1 MRVTREQ
8 WEILY
13 RYQAADTI
21 EKRHV
26 YAWKTLAEETTRLY
40 EALPK
45 DLRVRF
51 KPGQPYPT
59 AADLHRVISTRYL
72 VVSTDNNFHP
82 VWTSEENLRF
92 RAVHDWYGHVLTGY
106 DFTLSGELGAYNAT
120 AELHTPSAVHALF
133 TEVYVQALY
142 YVVFG
147 HFAKQKVT
155 LI

>member
-1 MRVTREQ
+1 MQVTREQ
-8 WEILY
+8 WEMLY
-13 RYQAADTI
+13 RYQSADTI

-26 YAWKTLAEETTRLY
+26 YAWKALAEETTRLY

-51 KPGQPYPT
+51 KPGQPYAT
-59 AADLHRVISTRYL
+59 A
-72 VVSTDNNFHP
+72 
-82 VWTSEENLRF
+82 NLRF
-92 RAVHDWYGHVLTGY
+92 RAVHGWYGHILTGH
-106 DFTLSGELGAYNAT
+106 DFTLDGEMGAYKAT
-120 AELHTPSAVHALF
+120 GELHTPSAKHALF

-147 HFAKQKVT
+147 HFGEQKVT

>member
-13 RYQAADTI
+13 RYQSADTV

-26 YAWKTLAEETTRLY
+26 YAWKALAEETTRLY

-51 KPGQPYPT
+51 SPGQPYAT
-59 AADLHRVISTRYL
+59 AADLHRVISTRDL
-72 VVSTDNNFHP
+72 VISTDNNVHP
-82 VWTSEENLRF
+82 VWTGEENLQF
-92 RAVHDWYGHVLTGY
+92 RAVHDWYGHVLTEY
-106 DFTLSGELGAYNAT
+106 DFELDGEIGAYMAT
-120 AELHTPSAVHALF
+120 GKLHSPSAKHALF

-142 YVVFG
+142 YAVFG
-147 HFAKQKVT
+147 HFGQQKVI

>member
-1 MRVTREQ
+1 MVTREQ
-8 WEILY
+8 CEMLY
-13 RYQAADTI
+13 RYQNAEII
-21 EKRHV
+21 ESRHV
-26 YAWKTLAEETTRLY
+26 YAWKALAEETTRLY

-51 KPGQPYPT
+51 KPGQPYAT
-59 AADLHRVISTRYL
+59 ASDLHRVITTRYL

-82 VWTSEENLRF
+82 VWTCEENLRF
-92 RAVHDWYGHVLTGY
+92 RAVHDWYGHILTGY
-106 DFTLSGELGAYNAT
+106 DFALEGELGAYQAT
-120 AELHTPSAVHALF
+120 GELHTPSAKHALF

-147 HFAKQKVT
+147 HFGEQKVT

>member
-13 RYQAADTI
+13 RYQEAEAI
-21 EKRHV
+21 ESRHV
-26 YAWKTLAEETTRLY
+26 YAWKALAEETTRLY

-51 KPGQPYPT
+51 LPEQPYAT
-59 AADLHRVISTRYL
+59 AADMHRVISTRYL
-72 VVSTDNNFHP
+72 VISTDNNFHP
-82 VWTSEENLRF
+82 IWTREENLRF
-92 RAVHDWYGHVLTGY
+92 RAVHDWYGHILTGY
-106 DFTLSGELGAYNAT
+106 DFTLDGELAAYRAT
-120 AELHTPSAVHALF
+120 GELHTPSAKHALF

-142 YVVFG
+142 YAVLG
-147 HFAKQKVT
+147 HFGEQKVT

>member
-8 WEILY
+8 WEMLY
-13 RYQAADTI
+13 RYQSADTI
-21 EKRHV
+21 EARHV
-26 YAWKTLAEETTRLY
+26 YAWNALAEETARLY
-40 EALPK
+40 EALPS

-51 KPGQPYPT
+51 KPGQPYAT
-59 AADLHRVISTRYL
+59 AAELHHVISTRYL

-82 VWTSEENLRF
+82 VWSAEENLRF
-92 RAVHDWYGHVLTGY
+92 RAVHAWYGHILTGY
-106 DFTLSGELGAYNAT
+106 DFTLNGELGAYMAT
-120 AELHTPSAVHALF
+120 GELHTPSAKHALF

-147 HFAKQKVT
+147 HFGEQKVT

>member
-13 RYQAADTI
+13 RYQSADTV

-26 YAWKTLAEETTRLY
+26 YAWKALAEETTRLY

-51 KPGQPYPT
+51 SPGQPYAT
-59 AADLHRVISTRYL
+59 AADLHRVISTRDL
-72 VVSTDNNFHP
+72 VISTDNNFHP
-82 VWTSEENLRF
+82 VWTCEENLRF
-92 RAVHDWYGHVLTGY
+92 RAVHDWYGHILTGY
-106 DFTLSGELGAYNAT
+106 DFTLDGEMGAYQAT
-120 AELHTPSAVHALF
+120 SELHTPCAKHALF

-142 YVVFG
+142 YTVFG
-147 HFAKQKVT
+147 HFGEQKVT

>member
-1 MRVTREQ
+1 MVTREQ

-13 RYQAADTI
+13 RYQNADTI
-21 EKRHV
+21 EERHL
-26 YAWKTLAEETTRLY
+26 YAWKLLAEETARLF

-51 KPGQPYPT
+51 LPGQPYAT
-59 AADLHRVISTRYL
+59 AAEMHSVIRTRHL
-72 VVSTDNNFHP
+72 VVSTDHNFHP
-82 VWTSEENLRF
+82 VWTCEENLRF
-92 RAVHDWYGHVLTGY
+92 RAVHDWYGHILTGY
-106 DFTLSGELGAYNAT
+106 DFTLKGERGAYEAT
-120 AELHTPSAVHALF
+120 AELHTPSAKHALF

-147 HFAKQKVT
+147 HFGEQKVT